1 MKIVAVNDT
10 NIIIDLFNVG
20 LLDMFLSSNIELH
33 TTDFVI
39 NEIVDVEQT
48 KIVEKYINNGN
59 LFIKEFSGDEMES
72 LFTFQSIQT
81 SNVSVTD
88 CSVWKYALENEYVLL
103 TGDGN
108 LRRDALA
115 NGVVVRGILYVF
127 DLLID
132 ARLLSFQLAIEKLKE
147 LLSNNVRLPKS
158 ACISKIEMWEN
169 LSK

>member
-20 LLDMFLSSNIELH
+20 LLDMFLSSEIELH

-39 NEIVDVEQT
+39 NEIVDLEQA
-48 KIVEKYINNGN
+48 KAIEKYINNGN
-59 LFIKEFSGDEMES
+59 LFVKEFSGDEMES
-72 LFTFQSIQT
+72 LFAFQSTQT

-108 LRRDALA
+108 LRRDALE
-115 NGVVVRGILYVF
+115 NGVTVRGILYVF

-132 ARLLSFQLAIEKLKE
+132 ARLLSFQMAINKLE
-147 LLSNNVRLPKS
+147 QLLSNNVRLPRG
-158 ACISKIEMWEN
+158 ACSSKIESWKS
-169 LSK
+169 LSR